1 MATDTGFHGK
11 ITEAIMDGLEWVKD
25 GLIDCSKILLC
36 VSGSD
41 PGPSQRREAK
51 SRLIDSLEQLCRY
64 ALENT
69 TDYTLALALE
79 NSDREADRMA
89 LLGPNAETV
98 AVVQEV
104 RRRFSNC
111 GILLDQGHFPLM
123 KEDPADALEIA
134 LIRFN
139 FQRTMSVF
147 MRLYTRIFQDGVI
160 RVGP

>member
-1 MATDTGFHGK
+1 
-11 ITEAIMDGLEWVKD
+11 
-25 GLIDCSKILLC
+25 
-36 VSGSD
+36 
-41 PGPSQRREAK
+41 
-51 SRLIDSLEQLCRY
+51 
-64 ALENT
+64 
-69 TDYTLALALE
+69 
-79 NSDREADRMA
+79 MA

-111 GILLDQGHFPLM
+111 SILLDHGHFPLM